1 MKTGFCVFRLQGS
14 SGSPFSGSEGRALQA
29 GSETPGDAADEE
41 DEQDGAGVLPS
52 REQLQAYLSE
62 MLLSPMDGE
71 EEVDRDL
78 PQYASLEECAEAL
91 KQCGIGLRSAHQQLF
106 PTAVQSLVVVAA
118 MAVAHWEWWLAGTM
132 RYWRCWIAYQLRMTR
147 ASWSCTRW
155 RRRRRT

>member
-1 MKTGFCVFRLQGS
+1 MLRLQGS

-29 GSETPGDAADEE
+29 GSETPGDAAEEDAADAE

-52 REQLQAYLSE
+52 RGQLQAYLSE
-62 MLLSPMDGE
+62 MLLSPMDGEE

-106 PTAVQSLVVVAA
+106 PAAV
-118 MAVAHWEWWLAGTM
+118 
-132 RYWRCWIAYQLRMTR
+132 
-147 ASWSCTRW
+147 
-155 RRRRRT
+155 

>member
-29 GSETPGDAADEE
+29 GSETPGDAAEEDAADEE

-71 EEVDRDL
+71 EEVDRAL

-106 PTAVQSLVVVAA
+106 PIAV
-118 MAVAHWEWWLAGTM
+118 
-132 RYWRCWIAYQLRMTR
+132 
-147 ASWSCTRW
+147 
-155 RRRRRT
+155 

>member
-1 MKTGFCVFRLQGS
+1 MAPRGGKERRTRVKRRGWHLPAPCC
-14 SGSPFSGSEGRALQA
+14 RALQA
-29 GSETPGDAADEE
+29 GSGTPGDAADEE
-41 DEQDGAGVLPS
+41 DGQDGAGVLPS

-106 PTAVQSLVVVAA
+106 PAAV
-118 MAVAHWEWWLAGTM
+118 
-132 RYWRCWIAYQLRMTR
+132 
-147 ASWSCTRW
+147 
-155 RRRRRT
+155 

>member
-1 MKTGFCVFRLQGS
+1 M
-14 SGSPFSGSEGRALQA
+14 
-29 GSETPGDAADEE
+29 
-41 DEQDGAGVLPS
+41 LPS

-118 MAVAHWEWWLAGTM
+118 MAVAHWEWWLGRDDEILAMLDCVPVANDAG
-132 RYWRCWIAYQLRMTR
+132 QLELHQVA
-147 ASWSCTRW
+147 ASAADMILTLLQANQEQEQAGEGGAQEEEEQSEQQEDEPSEG
-155 RRRRRT
+155 

>member
-1 MKTGFCVFRLQGS
+1 MRKPKIEDWCFCVRLQGS

-78 PQYASLEECAEAL
+78 PQYASLEGCAEAL
-91 KQCGIGLRSAHQQLF
+91 KQCGIGLRSAQQLF
-106 PTAVQSLVVVAA
+106 PTRLFNDPC
-118 MAVAHWEWWLAGTM
+118 WLP
-132 RYWRCWIAYQLRMTR
+132 LRWLWLTGNGG
-147 ASWSCTRW
+147 WQG
-155 RRRRRT
+155 

>member
-1 MKTGFCVFRLQGS
+1 MFRLQGS
-14 SGSPFSGSEGRALQA
+14 SGSPFSGSEGRAPQA
-29 GSETPGDAADEE
+29 GSETPGDAAEEDAADEE

-106 PTAVQSLVVVAA
+106 PTAVYNPC
-118 MAVAHWEWWLAGTM
+118 WWLP
-132 RYWRCWIAYQLRMTR
+132 LRWLWLTGK
-147 ASWSCTRW
+147 CTDG
-155 RRRRRT
+155 

>member
-1 MKTGFCVFRLQGS
+1 MFLGPGFRLGARWNRLGEAVKTRKKREKTGGKWARYGLKRVNT
-14 SGSPFSGSEGRALQA
+14 GRDRRDQL
-29 GSETPGDAADEE
+29 E

-62 MLLSPMDGE
+62 MLLSPTDGEE

-106 PTAVQSLVVVAA
+106 PAAV
-118 MAVAHWEWWLAGTM
+118 
-132 RYWRCWIAYQLRMTR
+132 
-147 ASWSCTRW
+147 
-155 RRRRRT
+155 